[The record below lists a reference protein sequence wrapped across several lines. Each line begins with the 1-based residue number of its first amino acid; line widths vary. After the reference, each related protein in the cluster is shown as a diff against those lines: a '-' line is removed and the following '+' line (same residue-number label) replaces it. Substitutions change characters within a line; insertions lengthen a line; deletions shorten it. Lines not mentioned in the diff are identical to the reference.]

1 MKENLLGML
10 FLLKYCVC
18 DNVRFGGDI
27 KNFVVGNSKLYVVTD
42 HRLHQMRHDLFIEK
56 TKEFNGTQPNCTL
69 LVPFEA
75 NGTLITCG
83 TSNGLYCEVLDLGDI
98 TNTIYWEG
106 KTTLPKNETS
116 VAFILDTSPNNSPNG
131 AYLLVGEKER
141 SLNNRYTIV
150 TLWSTL
156 HSQPGS
162 IFSTSG
168 ERATPYIHTERDVE
182 FIDGF
187 QIISRKLSY
196 LFLNALTESGWKA
209 YVLRLNNAKG
219 KKEEIIRD
227 FKGSTLECCSDKAR
241 PLLLASARIPSDK
254 AVLWTGVF
262 SAQNGDDPE
271 NNALAVYDISN
282 IDGTVNSFC
291 TWIKNPRDAK
301 NENDPKHQPL
311 AVVFK
316 YKSISSVAAVRD
328 GSWIVL
334 FMGTTDGQLIK
345 LVLDERFSPGCPTVL
360 YRSDDDQE
368 FLPRM
373 HLDPV
378 DSKYIYIALK
388 NQIRR
393 VPVVQCVKHT
403 SLRNC
408 RAAFEP
414 FCGWCVNQSRC
425 STQNECS
432 KSSWVSFSKDS
443 LQKQLISFQVAK
455 KSPSEIHL
463 NLALSLE
470 STQNPAFSC
479 KFTTGGV
486 NLCDRSDPAAVFPN
500 CSCSF
505 SDDRLPTG
513 GLEVSAT
520 VTIGDQMITETL
532 MLKNCP
538 SITNN
543 STNSSYT
550 QCVLCAS
557 AGWHW
562 SSSFKRCDR
571 THGNEAQFHRLDPEI
586 LSIKPNKVSLHGR
599 NSVLLTGRNLESVTK
614 IRIQGVLDC
623 IQKEYPVFDRSS
635 RNLRFH
641 MPPGV
646 TKRTMKVC
654 AVDED
659 GRCHGNSIITYSFQP
674 TCTGIQPKVTWRS
687 GGRTIHVQ
695 GTNMEVVESIVVH
708 PSNKELRTQYN
719 TSSRDLWFYTH
730 PYDGSD
736 TINLVLQVANSTLNC
751 ADLTYQPDPV
761 FNGFTTTQLDNDI
774 LVIIKKNA
782 DKLNLSMKELDVSGL
797 QEDQEY
803 ECVLG
808 SIASTAIMCKIKAI
822 IQVDSLTIRVGRSF
836 VLRMGQSSRKYLFCL
851 KPQGPS

>member
-388 NQIRR
+388 NQVCAVRLCWMALVI
-393 VPVVQCVKHT
+393 
-403 SLRNC
+403 
-408 RAAFEP
+408 F
-414 FCGWCVNQSRC
+414 
-425 STQNECS
+425 
-432 KSSWVSFSKDS
+432 
-443 LQKQLISFQVAK
+443 LQ
-455 KSPSEIHL
+455 
-463 NLALSLE
+463 
-470 STQNPAFSC
+470 
-479 KFTTGGV
+479 
-486 NLCDRSDPAAVFPN
+486 
-500 CSCSF
+500 
-505 SDDRLPTG
+505 
-513 GLEVSAT
+513 
-520 VTIGDQMITETL
+520 
-532 MLKNCP
+532 
-538 SITNN
+538 
-543 STNSSYT
+543 
-550 QCVLCAS
+550 
-557 AGWHW
+557 
-562 SSSFKRCDR
+562 
-571 THGNEAQFHRLDPEI
+571 DPEI